1 MDSSISGSPLIR
13 HRDPGDHGEVATIE
27 GREIRAILFGGRSD
41 EGVCEAGAVAP
52 SIVSPVESSKT
63 GRLLRDRKDGKR
75 QE

>member
-1 MDSSISGSPLIR
+1 
-13 HRDPGDHGEVATIE
+13 VATIE